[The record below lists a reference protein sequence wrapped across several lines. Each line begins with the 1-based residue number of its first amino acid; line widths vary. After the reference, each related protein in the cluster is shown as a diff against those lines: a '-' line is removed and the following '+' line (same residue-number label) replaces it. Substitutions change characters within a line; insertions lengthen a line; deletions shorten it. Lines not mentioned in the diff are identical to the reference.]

1 MKRPFFAPKGR
12 RPLERLARG
21 ALLLG
26 VFALV
31 VVAFQKH
38 FESVIDTAQRSGT
51 LSDPGHVLA
60 DADRAWV
67 LEQARDLRDRH
78 GLELRV
84 VIGGPAPAPVAVGPK
99 TAFLFADAACQAS
112 SVLLAPLAV
121 AALPAGFPDDL
132 GREHLDAACRQGRLR
147 EGILASLGLLT
158 ASLDQAA
165 GRGKGAT
172 HD

>member
-1 MKRPFFAPKGR
+1 MKRPFFAPQGR

-26 VFALV
+26 IFTLV
-31 VVAFQKH
+31 AVAFQKH
-38 FESVIDTAQRSGT
+38 FEAVIEKAQRTGT
-51 LSDPGHVLA
+51 IVDPGRVLA
-60 DADRAWV
+60 EADRAWV

-84 VIGGPAPAPVAVGPK
+84 VIGGPGPAPGAVGPK
-99 TAFLFADAACQAS
+99 TAVFLADPACQVS
-112 SVLLAPLAV
+112 RVLLAPLAV

-158 ASLDQAA
+158 ESLDQAA

-172 HD
+172 HE